1 MFILSRVVLK
11 AGRFFHRDLVTSDCI
26 KRFNLYLTMVFQYLE
41 STLHTLIVAYLPTL
55 ENQKTEYKVL
65 RGSEATKPEVAKR
78 PRGGG
83 RVWEGGVPLPR

>member
-1 MFILSRVVLK
+1 MAQTVHWYK
-11 AGRFFHRDLVTSDCI
+11 I
-26 KRFNLYLTMVFQYLE
+26 KISNKPQTKLNAYIQNTGD
-41 STLHTLIVAYLPTL
+41 TLCYPQSHTYLPTL

-83 RVWEGGVPLPR
+83 GGGCGRGVSPLRR